1 MPVENTP
8 IVIRYNKMLTITA
21 ISLVIILLVIIAS
34 PFGNQNVIQVALA
47 QVQPDNTYVPSS
59 GFLTTPPEM
68 VAIP

>member
-1 MPVENTP
+1 MPVENII
-8 IVIRYNKMLTITA
+8 IVIRYKKMLSVAA

-34 PFGNQNVIQVALA
+34 PFGNPTAIQIALA
-47 QVQPDNTYVPSS
+47 QVQPDNTYIPSS